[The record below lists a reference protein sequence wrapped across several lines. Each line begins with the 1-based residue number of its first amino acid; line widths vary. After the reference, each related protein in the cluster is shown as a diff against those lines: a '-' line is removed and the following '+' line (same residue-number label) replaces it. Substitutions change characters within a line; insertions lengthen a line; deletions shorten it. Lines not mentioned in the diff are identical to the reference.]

1 MASTSADNV
10 TDEQEQEQRPS
21 FFQTLRASWLML
33 GVLIAVVLGAAVFLY
48 QAMPKNPGND
58 SVEAGFLRDM
68 TLHHSQAVEMSMILR
83 NRTEDEQFQF
93 LVTDIAL
100 TQQSQI
106 GMMDG
111 WLMLWDLSLSS
122 SEPAMTWMD
131 HPVEG
136 LMPGMATPEQVESLR
151 TLPVD
156 EAEVLFLQ
164 LMIRH
169 HQGGVEMAQGYLD
182 RGDQEN
188 VTAFAENVVFIQDS
202 EITNMNQM
210 LEARGEEPITDPLPE
225 QHEGH

>member
-1 MASTSADNV
+1 MASTSTGNV
-10 TDEQEQEQRPS
+10 TDKQEQHPS
-21 FFQTLRASWLML
+21 FVQTLRASWLML
-33 GVLIAVVLGAAVFLY
+33 GVLIAVILGAAVFLY
-48 QAMPKNPGND
+48 QAMPKTPG
-58 SVEAGFLRDM
+58 SESAEAGFLRDM
-68 TLHHSQAVEMSMILR
+68 SLHHSQAVEMSMILR
-83 NRTEDEQFQF
+83 ARTEDEQLRF

-100 TQQSQI
+100 GQQSQI

-122 SEPAMTWMD
+122 SEPAMAWMD
-131 HPVEG
+131 HPVDG
-136 LMPGMATPEQVESLR
+136 LMPGMATQEQVESLK

-182 RGDQEN
+182 RGDQDN
-188 VTAFAENVVFIQDS
+188 VTAFAENVVFIQES

-210 LEARGEEPITDPLPE
+210 LEARGEEPITDPLPDG
-225 QHEGH
+225 HEGH

>member
-1 MASTSADNV
+1 MASTSNIDV
-10 TDEQEQEQRPS
+10 VEDEEQEQHPS
-21 FFQTLRASWLML
+21 FLRTLRASWMML
-33 GVLIAVVLGAAVFLY
+33 GVLVAVVLGASVFLY
-48 QAMPKNPGND
+48 QAMPKTPGND
-58 SVEAGFLRDM
+58 SAEAGFLRDM
-68 TLHHSQAVEMSMILR
+68 SVHHAQAVEMSMIMR
-83 NRTEDEQFQF
+83 DRSEDEQFHF

-111 WLMLWDLSLSS
+111 WLVLWDLSLSS
-122 SEPAMTWMD
+122 SKPAMTWMN

-136 LMPGMATPEQVESLR
+136 LMPGMATPEQIESLK
-151 TLPVD
+151 TLPTD

-182 RGDQEN
+182 RGDQED
-188 VTAFAENVVFIQDS
+188 VKAFAENVKFIQDS

-210 LEARGEEPITDPLPE
+210 LEARGEKPITDPLPTE
-225 QHEGH
+225 HQGH